1 MALTRIAKEHADLQ
15 RNPLENCSAGPTE
28 AGSPRQWVGHITGPS
43 DTPYEQR
50 EFSLAIVF
58 PEDYPMKPFQLT
70 FTTPISHPNI
80 SEEREVRLAELEE
93 KHWSPVLTVRSILIC
108 VQALLANPDP
118 SNGVL
123 NSKATREH
131 LTNQPRQPD
140 VSSSAAKGSAQPT
153 HRPTYNGRRI
163 EGKKYGIDMSR
174 PEFEEYENLTGGEE
188 EKNRFLVENAD
199 IVRDE

>member
-15 RNPLENCSAGPTE
+15 RNPLENCSAGPAE

-50 EFSLAIVF
+50 DFSLAIVF
-58 PEDYPMKPFQLT
+58 LEDYPMKPFQLT

-80 SEEREVRLAELEE
+80 SEEGEVRLAELEE

-118 SNGVL
+118 SNGV
-123 NSKATREH
+123 REH
-131 LTNQPRQPD
+131 LTNQPQQPD

-153 HRPTYNGRRI
+153 HRPTHNGKRI
-163 EGKKYGIDMSR
+163 EGKKYGINISR
-174 PEFEEYENLTGGEE
+174 PEFEEYKNLTRGVE